1 MGAREMDKEGLKYR
15 QQGNC
20 FVWIED
26 YGQAQKLLSRQLE
39 MNWAELLSGFA
50 RQLNPL
56 HEGIFEHYPADYYW
70 MVHQSE
76 WATDVIFREAGF
88 LKRLMPLLVQHGML
102 SSACPDVMRYF
113 GKRVTQAGH
122 PFRLPRYP
130 GNRFQTAA
138 GRRARQIPDEWQL
151 SQVLR

>member
-1 MGAREMDKEGLKYR
+1 MVSRPQPAGTEFVGVHSSGFSIQVGVNGREWLARQMDKEGLKYR

-39 MNWAELLSGFA
+39 MNWAELLNGFA

-56 HEGIFEHYPADYYW
+56 HGGIFEHYPADYYW

-76 WATDVIFREAGF
+76 WAADVIFQEAGF
-88 LKRLMPLLVQHGML
+88 LKRLMPLLVGHGML
-102 SSACPDVMRYF
+102 SFACP
-113 GKRVTQAGH
+113 T
-122 PFRLPRYP
+122 
-130 GNRFQTAA
+130 
-138 GRRARQIPDEWQL
+138 
-151 SQVLR
+151 